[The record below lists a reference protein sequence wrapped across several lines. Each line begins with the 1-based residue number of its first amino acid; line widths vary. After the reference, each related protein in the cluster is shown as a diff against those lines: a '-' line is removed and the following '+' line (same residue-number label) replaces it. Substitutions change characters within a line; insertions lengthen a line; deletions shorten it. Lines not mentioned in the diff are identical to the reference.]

1 VYKERMVSR
10 EEIKACYEQGAEAVI
25 SLVEGLVATFH
36 EQCEQLRGQVK
47 ELQERLALDSHNS
60 SKPPSSNPPAQR
72 TKSLRTAS
80 GKKSGAQ
87 PGHRGTTLQA
97 SPTPDRIVVHA
108 AATCSDCGQS
118 LGEVRGHPSED
129 RRQVFDVSPL
139 KLEVTEHQLRQKEC
153 PWCGAL
159 TWGEFPAGV
168 APGVQYGPQVKALAV
183 YWVQYHLLPW
193 QRTCE
198 MLGDLFGQ
206 PLAEGTLAAA
216 LTECA
221 AALEKPEEEIKQAL
235 TRAPVAT
242 FDETGLYVAGQRE
255 WMHVAS
261 TAQLTH
267 YGPHAKRGAE
277 ATQAIGILPVFTG
290 RAVHDAW
297 APYFD
302 YSCAHGLC
310 NAHHLREL
318 TFVHEQLG
326 QGWAQ
331 EMKELLVAIKHAVER
346 ARANEA
352 TALPTAQ
359 QWRFEKRYEHL
370 LTTGLALPE
379 NRPKPPTGKRGRPKQ
394 SKAKNL
400 LDRLVHRQRETLAFM
415 TDFSVPFDNNQAERD
430 LRMVKVQQKVSG
442 CFRSR
447 DGAKVFCRIRGYL
460 STLKKQGRNV
470 LVALRSTFTGQ
481 PLSPLPQA

>member
-1 VYKERMVSR
+1 MRR
-10 EEIKACYEQGAEAVI
+10 EEIKACYERGPEAVI
-25 SLVEGLVATFH
+25 TLVEGLVATFQ
-36 EQCEQLRGQVK
+36 EQVEQLRGQVK

-97 SPTPDRIVVHA
+97 SSTPEQVVEHV
-108 AATCSDCGQS
+108 ATTCPDCGHS
-118 LGEVRGHPSED
+118 LREVKGRPSGD
-129 RRQVFDVSPL
+129 RRQVFDVPPL
-139 KLEVTEHQLRQKEC
+139 KLEVTEHRLLEKEC
-153 PWCGAL
+153 PWCG
-159 TWGEFPAGV
+159 TCTRGKFPAGI
-168 APGVQYGPQVKALAV
+168 APGVQYGPQLKALAV

-206 PLAEGTLAAA
+206 PVAEGTLAAA

-221 AALEKPEEEIKQAL
+221 AVLEQPEEAVKQAL
-235 TRAPVAT
+235 TQAPVAT
-242 FDETGLYVAGQRE
+242 FDETGLYVAGTRE
-255 WMHVAS
+255 WVHVAS
-261 TAQLTH
+261 TPELTH

-277 ATQAIGILPVFTG
+277 ATQAIGILPLFTG
-290 RAVHDAW
+290 RAIHDAW

-352 TALPTAQ
+352 PALPPAQ
-359 QWRFEKRYEHL
+359 QRRFEKRYEQL
-370 LTTGLALPE
+370 LATGLQVPE
-379 NRPKPPTGKRGRPKQ
+379 NRPQPPTGKRGRPKQ

-400 LDRLVHRQRETLAFM
+400 LDRLAHRQRETLAFM
-415 TDFSVPFDNNQAERD
+415 TDFTVPFDNNQAERD

-460 STLKKQGRNV
+460 STLKKQGRDV
-470 LVALRSTFTGQ
+470 LGALRSVFAGQ